1 MKAMKACKVILLI
14 VSFTFVTSHLFAQ
27 YQEQQP
33 QKTPTEM
40 ASEQADR
47 LQRDLNLKDHQLF
60 FVDSVLQFNFVGLSN
75 EVNQMKAAGMQT
87 MESYRAVQTKWA
99 MKTEE
104 AFEKILDNEQFIR
117 YLKVSGRYRDYKK
130 RKGIK

>member
-14 VSFTFVTSHLFAQ
+14 VSFTFVTSFLKAQ
-27 YQEQQP
+27 NQDQP
-33 QKTPTEM
+33 QKSPAEM

-47 LQRDLNLKDHQLF
+47 LQKDLNLKDHQLF
-60 FVDSVLQFNFVGLSN
+60 FVDSILQYNFVGLSN
-75 EVNQMKAAGMQT
+75 EIDQMRAAGMQT